1 MLSFANDG
9 DHDNNMHDEPSL
21 NCDEHGSKDGWFV
34 SQKGVLEEEREKITS
49 ASRHNECHKQITN
62 KRHCVVLST
71 WC

>member
-34 SQKGVLEEEREKITS
+34 SQKRGFGRGKGK
-49 ASRHNECHKQITN
+49 NY
-62 KRHCVVLST
+62 LSVPP
-71 WC
+71 